1 MWTRGCSLPTTGT
14 EGIQN
19 EKAALKKNAGDG
31 RWKGERDGRQWELL
45 ATGLDLQP
53 GICIKILGDIPPDAK
68 QFGNDTKVIVCNSR
82 EDFYLGR
89 EIREKHFLFE
99 QGTMVEVSISFEGKQ
114 FKIKLHDDSELSFP
128 DHLNLQSINY
138 MEISHDFKLKLLSF
152 E

>member
-68 QFGNDTKVIVCNSR
+68 QFRINVSKDELNIGLHFNLSWFN
-82 EDFYLGR
+82 YLGDYNIVVYNTR
-89 EIREKHFLFE
+89 TEGTWSTEQMINHFPCVPGVTNEIWIRQTAF
-99 QGTMVEVSISFEGKQ
+99 
-114 FKIKLHDDSELSFP
+114 
-128 DHLNLQSINY
+128 
-138 MEISHDFKLKLLSF
+138 
-152 E
+152 

>member
-68 QFGNDTKVIVCNSR
+68 HCRT
-82 EDFYLGR
+82 ELG
-89 EIREKHFLFE
+89 
-99 QGTMVEVSISFEGKQ
+99 
-114 FKIKLHDDSELSFP
+114 
-128 DHLNLQSINY
+128 
-138 MEISHDFKLKLLSF
+138 
-152 E
+152 